1 MSISFLSNFSISNFF
16 LQEQN
21 NIDGTIP
28 TEMGLLSMLTI
39 WGMERGKLSSTIPT
53 EIGKLTN
60 LIFID
65 FDFNELTGS
74 LTSEL
79 LSLSSLTQLDL
90 NDNML
95 TGSINGIGVF
105 PNMTFL
111 QLHGN
116 AFTGT
121 VPESIGTFSNLGAF
135 TLHESNISGTMPTSV
150 CNLRPSSNLGG
161 KLSSLIADCTEPNPN
176 IICDCCSDC
185 RRPIVGGL

>member
-1 MSISFLSNFSISNFF
+1 
-16 LQEQN
+16 
-21 NIDGTIP
+21 
-28 TEMGLLSMLTI
+28 MGLLSMLTI
-39 WGMERGKLSSTIPT
+39 WGMERGGLESTIPT

-65 FDFNELTGS
+65 FDFNELSGS
-74 LTSEL
+74 LSSEL

-111 QLHGN
+111 QLHAN

-121 VPESIGTFSNLGAF
+121 VPEGVGTFSSLGAF
-135 TLHESNISGTMPTSV
+135 TLHDSNISGTMPQSV
-150 CNLRPSSNLGG
+150 CNLRPTAGLGG
-161 KLSSLIADCTEPNPN
+161 RLTSLIADCSEPNPN
-176 IICDCCSDC
+176 IACSCCSDC
-185 RRPIVGGL
+185 RRPMVV

>member
-1 MSISFLSNFSISNFF
+1 
-16 LQEQN
+16 
-21 NIDGTIP
+21 
-28 TEMGLLSMLTI
+28 MLAV
-39 WGMERGKLSSTIPT
+39 WGMERGKLTSSIPT

-74 LTSEL
+74 LSSEL

-111 QLHGN
+111 QLHAN

-121 VPESIGTFSNLGAF
+121 VPEAVGTFSNLGAF
-135 TLHESNISGTMPTSV
+135 TLHDSNISGTMPTSV
-150 CNLRPSSNLGG
+150 CNLLSSSNMGG
-161 KLSSLIADCTEPNPN
+161 ILTALIADCGEPNPN
-176 IICDCCSDC
+176 VICDCCTDC
-185 RRPIVGGL
+185 RHAAVGGF